1 MRTIRIE
8 LLRGL
13 LLAAALSVCVDAAPV
28 DAGVVS
34 GLVRTRT
41 RPDMAPAAAVVYA
54 EPLDSPAS
62 RGGAAF
68 ASTAGRQTAAPAA
81 LTQKHKMFQPQVLA
95 VPMGA
100 TVAFPNQD
108 PIFHNVFSLS
118 GPQPFDLG
126 LYRAGQA
133 RVRTF
138 TEPGVYRVFC
148 NIHPEMTALVLVVP
162 TAYAAQADA
171 DGRFSLEL
179 PPGRYR
185 LTAVSPRAPA
195 ISAEIV
201 STAGASEAP
210 VLTLDESAWTP
221 TPHKNKYG
229 QDYSAASYR
238 R

>member
-1 MRTIRIE
+1 MRTLRIE
-8 LLRGL
+8 PLAGL
-13 LLAAALSVCVDAAPV
+13 LLAAALTVGAAPV

-34 GLVRTRT
+34 GVVRTRT

-54 EPLDSPAS
+54 EPVDAPPP

-68 ASTAGRQTAAPAA
+68 S
-81 LTQKHKMFQPQVLA
+81 LTQKHKTFQPQVLA
-95 VPMGA
+95 VPTGS
-100 TVAFPNQD
+100 TVAFPNHD

-138 TEPGVYRVFC
+138 NQPGVYRVFC

-162 TAYAAQADA
+162 TPYATQADA
-171 DGRFSLEL
+171 DGRFALNL

-185 LTAVSPRAPA
+185 LTAVSPRAA
-195 ISAEIV
+195 AVSAEIV
-201 STAGASEAP
+201 SAAGASEAP
-210 VLTLDESAWTP
+210 ALTLDESAWSP
-221 TPHKNKYG
+221 APHKNKYG
-229 QDYSAASYR
+229 QDYPAASYQR
-238 R
+238 